1 MTAVPPHERR
11 TFLLVPVAADALV
24 ADFRRRH
31 HAASVASGLPPHIT
45 VLFPFAHG
53 VNVARD
59 RGAELAAHFA
69 AIEPFEAT
77 LTGVGRFDHFVWLAP
92 EPRERFVDLLTATR
106 NRFPGSAAPEDV
118 SRAPEP
124 HLTIAAV
131 AQDESTESVVASAR
145 FEFQPLLPFHFTVDS
160 VWLYES
166 REDRTWQMSS
176 RFQLG

>member
-1 MTAVPPHERR
+1 MAMVAPHERR

-45 VLFPFAHG
+45 VLFPFARG

-77 LTGVGRFDHFVWLAP
+77 LTCVRWFDHFVWLAP
-92 EPRERFVDLLTATR
+92 EPCERFVDLLTATR
-106 NRFPGSAAPEDV
+106 NRFPGSAAHEEML
-118 SRAPEP
+118 RAPEP

-131 AQDESTESVVASAR
+131 AEDESTENVVASAR
-145 FEFQPLLPFHFTVDS
+145 SELKPHLPFHFTVDS
-160 VWLYES
+160 VWLFES
-166 REDRTWQMSS
+166 QEDRTWRMSS